1 MKKLIPYIIM
11 GAGAMALAGCGASVV
26 DVVGTGA
33 VNGTNGLPFASGVV
47 TGGGALSTAVTGR
60 TASTSSVSFAAGSGT
75 GNFQESTFAVQGL
88 TPDSIRI
95 TYNGAT
101 SDLARLGTGE
111 NYSVTTGT
119 VSEYLT
125 RVMRPGTAVSAY
137 TYARLDFANL
147 QDSRIIRFV
156 IGNDTNP
163 ANLSG
168 TASYAVQL
176 DGTGTQL
183 ANGRVRSLNI
193 DGDGTI
199 NANFATNAVNGTLT
213 VRTRTSGVDNDTATQ
228 SARNDG
234 FSLTGTRSG
243 AGFTAN
249 ATRTDCLFAE
259 ACVSKSTLSG
269 NFYGQTG
276 GEIAGIGVIDET
288 ATSATGLVETKGN
301 FAFIGAQ

>member
-88 TPDSIRI
+88 TPGSIRI

-137 TYARLDFANL
+137 TYARFDLTNS

-183 ANGRVRSLNI
+183 ANGRVRPLII

-213 VRTRTSGVDNDTATQ
+213 VRTRTSDTETQ

-234 FSLTGTRSG
+234 FSLTGTRSA